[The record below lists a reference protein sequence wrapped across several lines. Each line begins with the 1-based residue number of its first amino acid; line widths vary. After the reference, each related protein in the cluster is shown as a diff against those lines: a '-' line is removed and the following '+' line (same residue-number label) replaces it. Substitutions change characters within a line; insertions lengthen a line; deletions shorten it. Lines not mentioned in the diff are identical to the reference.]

1 MKRKFV
7 FTIHSIAGLV
17 SGLFILLISLSGA
30 ILVFHE
36 ELDRLEY
43 PSIAFDRTK
52 NIVSIDS
59 CYNILQKEYPHAQV
73 SNCNLPETITDPF
86 VFTIYDSLY
95 SNGTEPVQ
103 VFLHPQDG
111 HILKTRSARNNFVN
125 WVAIMHNSF
134 HIGKTGEW
142 LFGFFALVL
151 LLSTITGLILYRK
164 NILAVLTFRKRVF
177 RKRNLHQLVGTYALL
192 FNLMIG
198 ITGFWMQ
205 RYVFKKDFYK
215 SYDYTPVLK
224 TSLALFFSLD
234 SSFRNI
240 KEQYPDFRGYVIYF
254 AQSKKEK
261 TAIYGSQKTNSFIH
275 SKKFADVIFLDSTGK
290 IATTAFVDEID
301 ASSRYD
307 IINSQVHFGQ
317 YGGLAVKIIYS
328 LFGLTSGLLGITG
341 FLLWVK
347 RKINRRK
354 VITE

>member
-1 MKRKFV
+1 MKRRFV

-17 SGLFILLISLSGA
+17 AGLFILLISLSGS

-43 PSIAFDRTK
+43 PSITFDRAK
-52 NIVSIDS
+52 AIVSIDS
-59 CYNILQKEYPHAQV
+59 CYHILQKQYPHAQV
-73 SNCNLPETITDPF
+73 SHCNLPETITDPF

-95 SNGTEPVQ
+95 SNGTEPMQ
-103 VFLHPQDG
+103 IFLHPLDG
-111 HILKTRSARNNFVN
+111 HILKIRSARNNFVN
-125 WVAIMHNSF
+125 WVAVLHNSF
-134 HIGKTGEW
+134 HLRKTGEW

-164 NILAVLTFRKRVF
+164 NILAVMTFRKRVF
-177 RKRNLHQLVGTYALL
+177 RKKNLHQLVGTYALL

-224 TSLALFFSLD
+224 ASPALFFSLD
-234 SSFRNI
+234 SSFGKL
-240 KEQYPDFRGYVIYF
+240 KEQYPGFTGYVIYF
-254 AQSKKEK
+254 AQSKKGK

-275 SKKFADVIFLDSTGK
+275 SKKLADVIFLDSAGNTV
-290 IATTAFVDEID
+290 TTAFVNEID

-317 YGGLAVKIIYS
+317 YGGLGVKIIYS

-341 FLLWVK
+341 FLLWYK
-347 RKINRRK
+347 RKINKINLR
-354 VITE
+354 